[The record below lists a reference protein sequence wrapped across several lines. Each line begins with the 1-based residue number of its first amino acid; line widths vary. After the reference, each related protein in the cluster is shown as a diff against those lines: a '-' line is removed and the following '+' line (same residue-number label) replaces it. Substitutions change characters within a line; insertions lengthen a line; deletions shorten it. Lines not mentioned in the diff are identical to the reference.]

1 MPRVAASMFGSTAR
15 RSVRQSSTLLG
26 FVSVMSTAPLGS
38 ERTSPAV
45 GPRYT
50 DASATTSATECPV
63 APQVEKSIHRG
74 APSRPTAP
82 MVGFHPTSPHIDA
95 GMRTEPPPSDDV
107 AIGTRPAASAAA
119 DPPLEPP
126 GERSRFHG
134 FRVAPNTG
142 LNVAAVHP

>member
-1 MPRVAASMFGSTAR
+1 MRH
-15 RSVRQSSTLLG
+15 SSTLLG
-26 FVSVMSTAPLGS
+26 FVSVMSTAPFGS

-50 DASATTSATECPV
+50 DASATTSATLCPL

-82 MVGFHPTSPHIDA
+82 IVGFHPTSPHIDA

-126 GERSRFHG
+126 GVRSRFHG
-134 FRVAPNTG
+134 LRVAPNTG